1 MSYVVLARKLRPQ
14 RFSDL
19 IGQEVIAQILQNAIR
34 SNRVAHA
41 FLFSG
46 SRGVGKTS
54 AARILTKALNCLE
67 PDNVD
72 PCNAC
77 ENCLEISSNASADV
91 YEIDAASNRG
101 IENIRELRENV
112 KYAPARCR
120 YKVYIID
127 EAHMLTLESFNAL
140 LKTLEEPPNHV
151 KFILATT
158 DPHKVPVTI
167 LSRCQRYD
175 FQRIPLPQ
183 MLEFLNQAAV
193 QENLQLSPKSL
204 ELIARHA
211 TGGMR
216 DALTSLDQVLSFAGE
231 QASESE
237 VRQIL
242 GIADASMRFQ
252 LLECLF
258 RKQLGSAMQAF
269 QELYQHGFD
278 LQELLQELLQSVKT
292 LSLYLALSGDLSF
305 AEVAEDEQEQY
316 CQLASLTTQGELQQM
331 FHLLMQLEEQMKRS
345 VHARICFEMTLLQL
359 ASVQPLVGVKD
370 MLQQIRTLRQEVDGR
385 VDSPGPVLAKTRD
398 QSNQFQPTKSPTNPS
413 FHASAANA
421 ASPPHV
427 VEEPSVSSELP
438 IESFEERASVA
449 KTAIQR
455 LKAKGSGTG
464 LEQKKTP
471 NFGIE
476 PQQSLKP
483 TEFRERK
490 SSESWLEVGSEQRD
504 EPEEPPLN
512 WQEFVQF
519 VHNRASVIGTLLRTA
534 LPLDLQADVWRLRFR
549 HPPDLFNKE
558 HQAKLEQLAQE
569 FAGRSVDIQR
579 DDQPTIEGTTLQE
592 YDQWKNQELKR
603 QRESQARED
612 AQVKDILQIF
622 AGSEVYDIE
631 LH

>member
-54 AARILTKALNCLE
+54 AARILTKALNCLK

-72 PCNAC
+72 PCNTC
-77 ENCLEISSNASADV
+77 ENCQEISSNASADV

-140 LKTLEEPPNHV
+140 LKTLEEPPSHV

-175 FQRIPLPQ
+175 FQRIPLPR
-183 MLEFLNQAAV
+183 MLEFLGQVAV

-211 TGGMR
+211 AGGMR
-216 DALTSLDQVLSFAGE
+216 DALTALDQVLSFAGE
-231 QASESE
+231 QASEAE

-258 RKQLGSAMQAF
+258 RKQLGPAMQAF
-269 QELYQHGFD
+269 QELYRHGFD

-316 CQLASLTTQGELQQM
+316 RQLASLTTQGELQQM

-345 VHARICFEMTLLQL
+345 VHARICFEMMLLQL

-370 MLQQIRTLRQEVDGR
+370 MLQQIRTLRQEADGR
-385 VDSPGPVLAKTRD
+385 VDSPELAKTID
-398 QSNQFQPTKSPTNPS
+398 QSNQLQPTNSPTKPS
-413 FHASAANA
+413 FYASATNL
-421 ASPPHV
+421 ASPPPV
-427 VEEPSVSSELP
+427 VEEPSVSNEP
-438 IESFEERASVA
+438 PVESFEERTSVA

-455 LKAKGSGTG
+455 LKAQGSGTG

-471 NFGIE
+471 NFGTE

-483 TEFRERK
+483 AEVREPK
-490 SSESWLEVGSEQRD
+490 SSESWLEVGSEQWD
-504 EPEEPPLN
+504 EPQEPPLN
-512 WQEFVQF
+512 WQEFLQF
-519 VHNRASVIGTLLRTA
+519 VHSRASVIGTLLRTA
-534 LPLDLQADVWRLRFR
+534 LPVDLQADVWQLRFR
-549 HPPDLFNKE
+549 HPPDLFSKE
-558 HQAKLEQLAQE
+558 HQGKLEQLAQE
-569 FAGRSVDIQR
+569 F
-579 DDQPTIEGTTLQE
+579 
-592 YDQWKNQELKR
+592 
-603 QRESQARED
+603 
-612 AQVKDILQIF
+612 
-622 AGSEVYDIE
+622 
-631 LH
+631 

>member
-54 AARILTKALNCLE
+54 AARILTKALNCLQ

-72 PCNAC
+72 PCNTC
-77 ENCLEISSNASADV
+77 ENCQEISSNASADV

-140 LKTLEEPPNHV
+140 LKTLEEPPSHV

-175 FQRIPLPQ
+175 FQRIPLPR
-183 MLEFLNQAAV
+183 MLEFLGQAAV

-211 TGGMR
+211 AGGMR
-216 DALTSLDQVLSFAGE
+216 DALTALDQVLSFAGE
-231 QASESE
+231 QASEAE

-258 RKQLGSAMQAF
+258 RQQLGPAMQAF
-269 QELYQHGFD
+269 QELYRHGFD

-316 CQLASLTTQGELQQM
+316 RQLASLTTQGELQQM

-370 MLQQIRTLRQEVDGR
+370 MLQQIRTLRQEADGR
-385 VDSPGPVLAKTRD
+385 VDSPEPAKTID
-398 QSNQFQPTKSPTNPS
+398 QSNQFQPTNSPTKPS
-413 FHASAANA
+413 FYASATNVT
-421 ASPPHV
+421 SPPPV
-427 VEEPSVSSELP
+427 VEEPSVSNEP
-438 IESFEERASVA
+438 PVESFEEHTSVA

-455 LKAKGSGTG
+455 LKAQGGGTG

-471 NFGIE
+471 NF
-476 PQQSLKP
+476 
-483 TEFRERK
+483 
-490 SSESWLEVGSEQRD
+490 
-504 EPEEPPLN
+504 
-512 WQEFVQF
+512 
-519 VHNRASVIGTLLRTA
+519 
-534 LPLDLQADVWRLRFR
+534 
-549 HPPDLFNKE
+549 
-558 HQAKLEQLAQE
+558 
-569 FAGRSVDIQR
+569 
-579 DDQPTIEGTTLQE
+579 
-592 YDQWKNQELKR
+592 
-603 QRESQARED
+603 
-612 AQVKDILQIF
+612 
-622 AGSEVYDIE
+622 
-631 LH
+631 

>member
-41 FLFSG
+41 FLFGG

-72 PCNAC
+72 PCNTC
-77 ENCLEISSNASADV
+77 ENCREISSNASADV

-140 LKTLEEPPNHV
+140 LKTLEEPPSHV

-175 FQRIPLPQ
+175 FQRIPLPR
-183 MLEFLNQAAV
+183 MLEFLGQVAV

-211 TGGMR
+211 AGGMR
-216 DALTSLDQVLSFAGE
+216 DALTALDQVLSFAGE
-231 QASESE
+231 QASEAE

-252 LLECLF
+252 LLGCLF
-258 RKQLGSAMQAF
+258 RKQLGPAMQAF
-269 QELYQHGFD
+269 LELYQHGFD

-316 CQLASLTTQGELQQM
+316 RQLASLTTQGELQQM

-345 VHARICFEMTLLQL
+345 VHARVCFEMTLLQL

-385 VDSPGPVLAKTRD
+385 VDSPELEPAKTID
-398 QSNQFQPTKSPTNPS
+398 QSNQFQPTNSSTNSS
-413 FHASAANA
+413 FYASDTNI
-421 ASPPHV
+421 ASPLPV
-427 VEEPSVSSELP
+427 VEEPSVSETP
-438 IESFEERASVA
+438 IESSEECASVA

-455 LKAKGSGTG
+455 LKAQSGGIG

-471 NFGIE
+471 NFGTE

-483 TEFRERK
+483 TEVREPK
-490 SSESWLEVGSEQRD
+490 SSESWLKVGSEQWG
-504 EPEEPPLN
+504 EPQEPPLN

-519 VHNRASVIGTLLRTA
+519 VQGCAPVICTLLRTA
-534 LPLDLQADVWRLRFR
+534 LPVDLQADVWQLRFR
-549 HPPDLFNKE
+549 HPPDLFSKE
-558 HQAKLEQLAQE
+558 HQVKLEQLAQE
-569 FAGRSVDIQR
+569 FAGRSVHIQR
-579 DDQPTIEGTTLQE
+579 DDQPTTEGTTLQE
-592 YDQWKNQELKR
+592 YDQWKNREMER
-603 QRESQARED
+603 QRENQACED
-612 AQVKDILQIF
+612 AQVKDILQVF

>member
-54 AARILTKALNCLE
+54 AARILTKALNCLK

-72 PCNAC
+72 PCNTC
-77 ENCLEISSNASADV
+77 ENCQEISSNASADV

-140 LKTLEEPPNHV
+140 LKTLEEPPSHV

-175 FQRIPLPQ
+175 FQRIPLPR
-183 MLEFLNQAAV
+183 MLEFLSQAAV

-211 TGGMR
+211 AGGMR
-216 DALTSLDQVLSFAGE
+216 DALTALDQVLSFAGE
-231 QASESE
+231 QASEAE

-258 RKQLGSAMQAF
+258 RKQLGPAMQAF
-269 QELYQHGFD
+269 QELYRHGFD
-278 LQELLQELLQSVKT
+278 LQELLQELLQSLKA

-305 AEVAEDEQEQY
+305 AEDEQEQY
-316 CQLASLTTQGELQQM
+316 RQLASLTTQGELQQM

-370 MLQQIRTLRQEVDGR
+370 MLQQIRTLRQEADGR
-385 VDSPGPVLAKTRD
+385 VDSPELAKTID
-398 QSNQFQPTKSPTNPS
+398 QSNQFQPTNSPT
-413 FHASAANA
+413 
-421 ASPPHV
+421 
-427 VEEPSVSSELP
+427 
-438 IESFEERASVA
+438 
-449 KTAIQR
+449 
-455 LKAKGSGTG
+455 
-464 LEQKKTP
+464 
-471 NFGIE
+471 
-476 PQQSLKP
+476 
-483 TEFRERK
+483 
-490 SSESWLEVGSEQRD
+490 
-504 EPEEPPLN
+504 
-512 WQEFVQF
+512 
-519 VHNRASVIGTLLRTA
+519 
-534 LPLDLQADVWRLRFR
+534 
-549 HPPDLFNKE
+549 
-558 HQAKLEQLAQE
+558 
-569 FAGRSVDIQR
+569 
-579 DDQPTIEGTTLQE
+579 
-592 YDQWKNQELKR
+592 
-603 QRESQARED
+603 
-612 AQVKDILQIF
+612 
-622 AGSEVYDIE
+622 
-631 LH
+631 

>member
-34 SNRVAHA
+34 SDRVAHA

-67 PDNVD
+67 PENVD

-77 ENCLEISSNASADV
+77 ENCQEISSNASADV

-140 LKTLEEPPNHV
+140 LKTLEEPPSHV

-175 FQRIPLPQ
+175 FQRIHLPK
-183 MLEFLNQAAV
+183 MLGFLGQVAT
-193 QENLQLSPKSL
+193 QENLQLSQKSL
-204 ELIARHA
+204 ELIALRA
-211 TGGMR
+211 AGGMR
-216 DALTSLDQVLSFAGE
+216 DALTALDQVLSFAGE

-237 VRQIL
+237 VRRLL
-242 GIADASMRFQ
+242 GIADASMRFH
-252 LLECLF
+252 LMECLF
-258 RKQLGSAMQAF
+258 RKQLGPAMKAF

-278 LQELLQELLQSVKT
+278 LQELLQEFLQSVKT
-292 LSLYLALSGDLSF
+292 LSLYIALSGDLSF
-305 AEVAEDEQEQY
+305 AEVAEDEKEHY
-316 CQLASLTTQGELQQM
+316 RQLASLTTQGELQQM

-359 ASVQPLVGVKD
+359 ASVQPLVGVNE
-370 MLQQIRTLRQEVDGR
+370 MLQQIRTLRQEVGGK
-385 VDSPGPVLAKTRD
+385 VDSPEPVSAKIRD
-398 QSNQFQPTKSPTNPS
+398 QPNQFKPIKSPIKPSFYASETNP
-413 FHASAANA
+413 
-421 ASPPHV
+421 ASPPPV
-427 VEEPSVSSELP
+427 IKEPLVSGEP
-438 IESFEERASVA
+438 PNESFAERTSVA

-455 LKAKGSGTG
+455 LKAQGSGTG
-464 LEQKKTP
+464 LEQKK
-471 NFGIE
+471 N
-476 PQQSLKP
+476 SK
-483 TEFRERK
+483 FR
-490 SSESWLEVGSEQRD
+490 
-504 EPEEPPLN
+504 
-512 WQEFVQF
+512 
-519 VHNRASVIGTLLRTA
+519 
-534 LPLDLQADVWRLRFR
+534 
-549 HPPDLFNKE
+549 
-558 HQAKLEQLAQE
+558 
-569 FAGRSVDIQR
+569 
-579 DDQPTIEGTTLQE
+579 
-592 YDQWKNQELKR
+592 Y
-603 QRESQARED
+603 
-612 AQVKDILQIF
+612 
-622 AGSEVYDIE
+622 
-631 LH
+631 

>member
-72 PCNAC
+72 PCNTC
-77 ENCLEISSNASADV
+77 ENCREISSNASADV

-140 LKTLEEPPNHV
+140 LKTLEEPPSHV

-158 DPHKVPVTI
+158 DPHKVPITI

-175 FQRIPLPQ
+175 FQRIPLQ
-183 MLEFLNQAAV
+183 RMLEFLGQVAV

-211 TGGMR
+211 AGGMR
-216 DALTSLDQVLSFAGE
+216 DALTALDQVLSFAGE
-231 QASESE
+231 QASEAE

-252 LLECLF
+252 LLGCLF
-258 RKQLGSAMQAF
+258 RKQLGPAMQAF
-269 QELYQHGFD
+269 HALYQHGFD

-316 CQLASLTTQGELQQM
+316 RQLASLTTQGELQQM

-370 MLQQIRTLRQEVDGR
+370 MLQQIRTLRQEADGR
-385 VDSPGPVLAKTRD
+385 VDSPELEPAKTID
-398 QSNQFQPTKSPTNPS
+398 QSNQFQPTNSPTKPS
-413 FHASAANA
+413 FYASATNV
-421 ASPPHV
+421 ASPPPV
-427 VEEPSVSSELP
+427 VEEPSVSNEFP
-438 IESFEERASVA
+438 IESFEERTSVA

-455 LKAKGSGTG
+455 LKAQGGGTG

-471 NFGIE
+471 NFGAE

-483 TEFRERK
+483 TEVREPK
-490 SSESWLEVGSEQRD
+490 SSESWLEVGSEQWD
-504 EPEEPPLN
+504 EPEELPLN

-519 VHNRASVIGTLLRTA
+519 VHSRASVIGTLLRTA
-534 LPLDLQADVWRLRFR
+534 LPVDLQADVWQLRFR
-549 HPPDLFNKE
+549 HPPDLFSKE
-558 HQAKLEQLAQE
+558 HQVKLEQLAQE
-569 FAGRSVDIQR
+569 FAGRSVHIQR
-579 DDQPTIEGTTLQE
+579 DDQPTTEGTTLQE
-592 YDQWKNQELKR
+592 YDQWKNRELKR
-603 QRESQARED
+603 QRENHARED
-612 AQVKDILQIF
+612 AQVQDILQVF

>member
-72 PCNAC
+72 PCNTC
-77 ENCLEISSNASADV
+77 ENCREISSNASADV

-140 LKTLEEPPNHV
+140 LKTLEEPPSHV

-175 FQRIPLPQ
+175 FQRIPLPR
-183 MLEFLNQAAV
+183 MLEFLGQAAV

-211 TGGMR
+211 AGGMR
-216 DALTSLDQVLSFAGE
+216 DALTALDQVLSFAGE
-231 QASESE
+231 QASEAE

-252 LLECLF
+252 LLGCLF
-258 RKQLGSAMQAF
+258 RKQLGPAMQAF

-316 CQLASLTTQGELQQM
+316 RQLASLTTQGELQQM

-370 MLQQIRTLRQEVDGR
+370 MLQQIRTLRQEADGR
-385 VDSPGPVLAKTRD
+385 VDLPELAKTID
-398 QSNQFQPTKSPTNPS
+398 QSNQFQPTNSPTKPS
-413 FHASAANA
+413 FYASATNV
-421 ASPPHV
+421 ASPPPV
-427 VEEPSVSSELP
+427 VEEPSVSNEFP
-438 IESFEERASVA
+438 IESFEERTSVA

-455 LKAKGSGTG
+455 LKAQGGGTG
-464 LEQKKTP
+464 LEQKK
-471 NFGIE
+471 N
-476 PQQSLKP
+476 SK
-483 TEFRERK
+483 FRR
-490 SSESWLEVGSEQRD
+490 
-504 EPEEPPLN
+504 
-512 WQEFVQF
+512 
-519 VHNRASVIGTLLRTA
+519 
-534 LPLDLQADVWRLRFR
+534 
-549 HPPDLFNKE
+549 
-558 HQAKLEQLAQE
+558 
-569 FAGRSVDIQR
+569 
-579 DDQPTIEGTTLQE
+579 
-592 YDQWKNQELKR
+592 
-603 QRESQARED
+603 
-612 AQVKDILQIF
+612 
-622 AGSEVYDIE
+622 
-631 LH
+631 

>member
-41 FLFSG
+41 FLFGG

-72 PCNAC
+72 PCNTC
-77 ENCLEISSNASADV
+77 ENCREISSNASADV

-140 LKTLEEPPNHV
+140 LKTLEEPPSHV

-175 FQRIPLPQ
+175 FQRIPLPR
-183 MLEFLNQAAV
+183 MLEFLGQVAV

-211 TGGMR
+211 AGGMR
-216 DALTSLDQVLSFAGE
+216 DALTALDQVLSFAGE
-231 QASESE
+231 QASEAE

-252 LLECLF
+252 LLGCLF
-258 RKQLGSAMQAF
+258 RKQLGPAMQAF
-269 QELYQHGFD
+269 LELYQHGFD

-316 CQLASLTTQGELQQM
+316 RQLASLTTQGELQQM

-345 VHARICFEMTLLQL
+345 VHARVCFEMTLLQL

-385 VDSPGPVLAKTRD
+385 VDSPELEPAKTID
-398 QSNQFQPTKSPTNPS
+398 QSNQFQPTNSSTNSS
-413 FHASAANA
+413 FYASDTNI
-421 ASPPHV
+421 ASPLPV
-427 VEEPSVSSELP
+427 VEEPSVSETP
-438 IESFEERASVA
+438 IESSEECASVA

-455 LKAKGSGTG
+455 LKAQSGGIG

-471 NFGIE
+471 NFGTE

-483 TEFRERK
+483 TEVREPK
-490 SSESWLEVGSEQRD
+490 SSESWLKVGSEQWG
-504 EPEEPPLN
+504 EPQEPPLN
-512 WQEFVQF
+512 WREFVQF
-519 VHNRASVIGTLLRTA
+519 VQGCAPVICTLLRTA
-534 LPLDLQADVWRLRFR
+534 LPVDLQADVWQLRFR
-549 HPPDLFNKE
+549 HPPDLFSKE
-558 HQAKLEQLAQE
+558 HQVKLEQLAQE
-569 FAGRSVDIQR
+569 FAGRSVHIQR
-579 DDQPTIEGTTLQE
+579 DDQPTTEGTTLQE
-592 YDQWKNQELKR
+592 YDQWKNREMER
-603 QRESQARED
+603 QRENQACED
-612 AQVKDILQIF
+612 AQVKDILQVF